1 MKAGLLFECLD
12 LPCWLILV
20 AVEVRI
26 RFLIGDLDWSP
37 SGVAMAVLD
46 LIEISCGEV
55 IVRASCDFEFFKV
68 VLITVDVV
76 VFCETSLPLR

>member
-1 MKAGLLFECLD
+1 M
-12 LPCWLILV
+12 LV

-26 RFLIGDLDWSP
+26 RFRIGDLDCSP
-37 SGVAMAVLD
+37 SGVAIAVLD
-46 LIEISCGEV
+46 LIEMSCGEV

-68 VLITVDVV
+68 VLVTVVVV